1 MRLRSLAV
9 LALLAT
15 LAAGSQAGEAD
26 AARDMIPKLKED
38 ALDGLTDERVA
49 AIVKLG
55 RITDEKRL
63 TDFQVPQFLL
73 GVVDDDGNNPVV
85 RSAAADALA
94 KIFRFV
100 PDASQGILKPLLA
113 RLQDSRN
120 ESFTVRRKIA
130 EVMAVFLDPEAIGHR
145 TTFQALMR
153 IARDKGER
161 PLLVAEV
168 LRTLGRTNYGGATK
182 VVIESLN
189 SPDKQIQKAALEAL
203 EMLLANIKLSK
214 PNEVFNQLVT
224 IINDEKVPEEI
235 RIKAMKTLVSTI
247 RAGVP
252 VNQVAGPLVQVL
264 NKACEKK
271 EPKMAREVVRAL
283 HRVPSRASLAAL
295 RTAYTTFLN
304 TPAAEGFPE
313 VREAVA
319 KTLGEYLYPLAK
331 KGDINTGQEVAK
343 LLLEISRT
351 GSDKPAQAAVKALR
365 HMENPRYDRREVVA
379 DLIDAMARD
388 PMVKKQAYRSLVLIT
403 GVDLGEEVDAWKAWY
418 KDNKAKLQARG

>member
-1 MRLRSLAV
+1 MKLRSLA
-9 LALLAT
+9 AAAF
-15 LAAGSQAGEAD
+15 LAALAFSGLAAETG

-38 ALDGLTDERVA
+38 AQDGLTDERVA
-49 AIVKLG
+49 AINKLG

-63 TDFQVPQFLL
+63 VDFRVPQFLL
-73 GVVDDDGNNPVV
+73 GIVDDDGNNSVV

-100 PDASQGILKPLLA
+100 PDAGQGILKPLLA

-145 TTFQALMR
+145 TTFTALMR
-153 IARDKGER
+153 IARDKAER

-182 VVIESLN
+182 VVIESLASN
-189 SPDKQIQKAALEAL
+189 DKQIQQAALESL
-203 EMLLANIKLSK
+203 EMLMTNIKLTK

-264 NKACEKK
+264 GKSCDKK

-283 HRVPSRASLAAL
+283 HRVPGSSSLEAL
-295 RTAYTTFLN
+295 RKAYTTFLN
-304 TPAAEGFPE
+304 TPAAEGFPQ

-319 KTLGEYLYPLAK
+319 NTLGEYLYPLAQ
-331 KGDINTGQEVAK
+331 KGDINTGQQVAK

-388 PMVKKQAYRSLVLIT
+388 PMVKKQAYNSLVLIT
-403 GVDLGEEVDAWKAWY
+403 GVDLGENVGAWKEWF
-418 KDNKAKLQARG
+418 KVNKPKLQAKG